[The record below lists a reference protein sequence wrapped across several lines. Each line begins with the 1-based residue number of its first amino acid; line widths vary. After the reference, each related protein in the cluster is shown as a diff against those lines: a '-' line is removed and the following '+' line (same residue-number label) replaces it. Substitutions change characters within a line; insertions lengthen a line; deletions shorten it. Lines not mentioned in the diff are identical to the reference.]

1 MNFNNLFNM
10 QGMLFA
16 VMLLGLFLRKKG
28 MITDEGKALLTDL
41 VIDVTLPASILK
53 AFQIE
58 FSMDILKSC
67 IVIFILTIVFQI
79 FSWAVGFVLYPGFD
93 PKHKKVLQYATI
105 CSNAGIL
112 GNPIAEGIF
121 GSMGLLYASVYLI
134 PQRTFMW
141 SLGLTYFTECPDKK
155 TLAKKVLT
163 HPCILAVF
171 FGFILLITQVQL
183 PGVVNQTIKTLAN
196 ANTATCMI
204 LIGSILAG
212 VPFKSLAGK
221 DTLYYSFVRLI
232 LMPLLIWGGCRL
244 AGIDSLV
251 TNISVVLAGMP
262 AASVTAILAEKYDSD
277 AEFATRCVVLSTLL
291 SVVTVPLLCIFLTAF
306 TA

>member
-1 MNFNNLFNM
+1 M

-67 IVIFILTIVFQI
+67 IVIFILAIVIQI

-171 FGFILLITQVQL
+171 
-183 PGVVNQTIKTLAN
+183 
-196 ANTATCMI
+196 
-204 LIGSILAG
+204 
-212 VPFKSLAGK
+212 
-221 DTLYYSFVRLI
+221 
-232 LMPLLIWGGCRL
+232 
-244 AGIDSLV
+244 
-251 TNISVVLAGMP
+251 
-262 AASVTAILAEKYDSD
+262 SD
-277 AEFATRCVVLSTLL
+277 LS
-291 SVVTVPLLCIFLTAF
+291 C
-306 TA
+306 

>member
-1 MNFNNLFNM
+1 M
-10 QGMLFA
+10 QGMLLA

-28 MITDEGKALLTDL
+28 MITNEGKALLTDL

-67 IVIFILTIVFQI
+67 IVIFILAIVIQI

-121 GSMGLLYASVYLI
+121 GS
-134 PQRTFMW
+134 RTFMW

>member
-28 MITDEGKALLTDL
+28 MITNEGKALLTDL

-67 IVIFILTIVFQI
+67 IVIFILAIVIQI

-121 GSMGLLYASVYLI
+121 GSMGLLYASVYL
-134 PQRTFMW
+134 
-141 SLGLTYFTECPDKK
+141 
-155 TLAKKVLT
+155 
-163 HPCILAVF
+163 
-171 FGFILLITQVQL
+171 
-183 PGVVNQTIKTLAN
+183 
-196 ANTATCMI
+196 
-204 LIGSILAG
+204 
-212 VPFKSLAGK
+212 
-221 DTLYYSFVRLI
+221 
-232 LMPLLIWGGCRL
+232 
-244 AGIDSLV
+244 
-251 TNISVVLAGMP
+251 
-262 AASVTAILAEKYDSD
+262 
-277 AEFATRCVVLSTLL
+277 TRRGH
-291 SVVTVPLLCIFLTAF
+291 LCGPWD
-306 TA
+306 

>member
-1 MNFNNLFNM
+1 M
-10 QGMLFA
+10 
-16 VMLLGLFLRKKG
+16 K
-28 MITDEGKALLTDL
+28 TLLTLQLTIFILVAVGFLIKKIHIIGPQGQKNINDL
-41 VIDVTLPASILK
+41 VIYLILPCNILHAFTQSAADEDFSNYLAILFISIG
-53 AFQIE
+53 I
-58 FSMDILKSC
+58 
-67 IVIFILTIVFQI
+67 QI
-79 FSWAVGFVLYPGFD
+79 FCVIYG
-93 PKHKKVLQYATI
+93 KVMFRRESEDRRKCLQYGTI
-105 CSNAGIL
+105 CSNAGFL
-112 GNPIAEGIF
+112 GNPIAEGIY
-121 GSMGLLYASVYLI
+121 GAEGLVLASVYLI

>member
-67 IVIFILTIVFQI
+67 IVIFILAIVIQI

-204 LIGSILAG
+204 L
-212 VPFKSLAGK
+212 
-221 DTLYYSFVRLI
+221 
-232 LMPLLIWGGCRL
+232 MPLLIWGGCRL